1 MYYLKPVCDKTLV
14 SYVLLVS
21 AEAIMIV
28 IKETKKELELRLLQY
43 ENHFI
48 ERVLL

>member
-1 MYYLKPVCDKTLV
+1 MKRFIKVGV
-14 SYVLLVS
+14 
-21 AEAIMIV
+21 MIV
-28 IKETKKELELRLLQY
+28 EGKEAKKELELRLLQN